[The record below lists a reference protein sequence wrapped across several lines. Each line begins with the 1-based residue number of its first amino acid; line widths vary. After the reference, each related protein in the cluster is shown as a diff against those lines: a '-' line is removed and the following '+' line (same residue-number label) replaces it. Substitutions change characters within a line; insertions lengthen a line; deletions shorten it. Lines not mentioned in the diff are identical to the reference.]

1 MIAGSGEKVLLRI
14 VAEHADMRNAQGS
27 PERMRHLIDA
37 MRRHGDKVGRDVDRI
52 EKTIAIALC
61 YREPPS
67 ASNA

>member
-1 MIAGSGEKVLLRI
+1 MW
-14 VAEHADMRNAQGS
+14 NAQGS